1 MNFLSHFYFDRN
13 NKDADFVMGT
23 VLPDLVKN
31 TRKDWNFHPEKHSSL
46 YSGPYLASLL
56 AGWKR
61 HLAIDKHFHSS
72 DFFVAHTT
80 AIRTAVV
87 PVLQNTPIRP
97 SFVAHISLELML
109 DSLLLT
115 ENVVDPDQFYDA
127 ISGADRS
134 ALNQFLMLNNADN
147 PDLFFGFLDEFIEAR
162 YLHSYREAHQ
172 IMYAINRI
180 CLRIWDDPLSETQ
193 KLQLTSILPEYQEK
207 LQQTFM
213 DIFLEIDAGLNR
225 SLEL

>member
-13 NKDADFVMGT
+13 NKDADFVMGS

-31 TRKDWNFHPEKHSSL
+31 TRKDWNFHPEKNSTL
-46 YSGPYLASLL
+46 YYTPQLTSLL
-56 AGWKR
+56 RGWKR

-72 DFFVAHTT
+72 DFFATHTS
-80 AIRTAVV
+80 AIRTAVL

-97 SFVAHISLELML
+97 SFVAHIGLELML

-115 ENVVDPDQFYDA
+115 ENVINPDDFYDT
-127 ISGADRS
+127 ICGSDRS
-134 ALNQFLMLNNADN
+134 ALNHFLILNNADN

-162 YLHSYREAHQ
+162 YLHSYRDAHQ

-213 DIFLEIDAGLNR
+213 EIFLEIDSGLNR